1 MIFKY
6 ILLSLL
12 SIFLFYIL
20 VLPKQIVLR
29 KTFIVLFV
37 ILMMVFAAIPD
48 LATVIA
54 NYLGIVRGAD
64 LLFYLSHTV
73 LFFIAFMYYLKFK
86 NMEIRFA
93 QLVRHIAIS
102 ESTQSNYSESE
113 KAK

>member
-6 ILLSLL
+6 ILLGLL
-12 SIFLFYIL
+12 SVFLLYIL

-37 ILMMVFAAIPD
+37 ILMMVFAANPN

-86 NMEIRFA
+86 DMEIRFA

-102 ESTQSNYSESE
+102 DSMHNDNPNAD
-113 KAK
+113 KAP